1 MKPQTEQLLAT
12 LEVLAGSPIYWE
24 TETQGE
30 LSFWKLLNIT
40 CSVKE
45 TDLELAFEHWQK
57 MEAWGTPTDMQKD
70 DCEYAPTRSEREDE
84 GEDNSDDWNDEI
96 AIERN
101 DLYDR
106 LQQLLS
112 INLTNVRAYKLS
124 HNGSYN
130 SSSFNISIVI
140 GQMLDGKWLCLSPTI
155 PNQVADREHRSTASK
170 IEPIFSENRSDI
182 HEIVNRLTPL
192 KMYGYYHGGY
202 NYTYQHRIHQAI
214 GLTKDSAIELALQ
227 LAEAVAISHPT
238 IEYKDDNRISEFMN
252 KCTSD
257 RTRYTMSFWDVGCTY
272 EIAKTLD
279 NDWIGIR
286 SSVEFE
292 YNP

>member
-12 LEVLAGSPIYWE
+12 LEVLTESPIYWE

-30 LSFWKLLNIT
+30 FSFWNLLNIT

-45 TDLELAFEHWQK
+45 TDLELAFEQWQK
-57 MEAWGTPTDMQKD
+57 MEAWGTPTDMHRD

-84 GEDNSDDWNDEI
+84 GDSDDWNDEI
-96 AIERN
+96 ASERKN
-101 DLYDR
+101 LYKQ

-112 INLTNVRAYKLS
+112 TTLSNLKSYKLS
-124 HNGSYN
+124 HTGSYHG
-130 SSSFNISIVI
+130 SSFYISIVV
-140 GQMLDGKWLCLSPTI
+140 GKMVDDRWLCLVPTI
-155 PNQVADREHRSTASK
+155 PNQVNDYEHQDVMSK
-170 IEPIFSENRSDI
+170 IYPIFSENISNI

-192 KMYGYYHGGY
+192 KMYGYYHGAY
-202 NYTYQHRIHQAI
+202 NYTYQHQIHQAI
-214 GLTKDSAIELALQ
+214 APTKDSAIELALQ
-227 LAEAVAISHPT
+227 LAGAVTISNPT

-252 KCTSD
+252 KCLSD
-257 RTRYTMSFWDVGCTY
+257 RTRYTMSFWDVGYIY
-272 EIAKTLD
+272 EIAKTPD